1 MSKTIFTILRQC
13 EHCGNMFESQKRT
26 TRFCAHRCA
35 ARNYKLRKRLE
46 SKKQVE
52 TDTLQRIKPKVNV
65 LNLELIKKKEYLTV
79 PEVALLF
86 SCSKKTIYRMIES
99 IKTRFLR
106 QLLKVLNFKKL
117 FMPKS
122 LHQEQ
127 WAMQV
132 ELLFIFFRMKQ
143 MR

>member
-52 TDTLQRIKPKVNV
+52 ADTIQRVKPKVNA

-86 SCSKKTIYRMIES
+86 SCSKKTIYRMIEAKEIKANNILERMTRIERKS
-99 IKTRFLR
+99 ID
-106 QLLKVLNFKKL
+106 KL
-117 FMPKS
+117 FESK
-122 LHQEQ
+122 
-127 WAMQV
+127 
-132 ELLFIFFRMKQ
+132 
-143 MR
+143 

>member
-52 TDTLQRIKPKVNV
+52 ADTIQRVKPKVNA

-86 SCSKKTIYRMIES
+86 SCSKKTIYRMIEAKEIKANNLLERMTRIERKS
-99 IKTRFLR
+99 ID
-106 QLLKVLNFKKL
+106 KL
-117 FMPKS
+117 FESK
-122 LHQEQ
+122 
-127 WAMQV
+127 
-132 ELLFIFFRMKQ
+132 
-143 MR
+143 

>member
-1 MSKTIFTILRQC
+1 
-13 EHCGNMFESQKRT
+13 MFESQKRT

-52 TDTLQRIKPKVNV
+52 ADTIQRVKPKVNA

-86 SCSKKTIYRMIES
+86 SCSKKTIYRMIEAKEIKANNILERMTRIERKS
-99 IKTRFLR
+99 ID
-106 QLLKVLNFKKL
+106 KL
-117 FMPKS
+117 FESK
-122 LHQEQ
+122 
-127 WAMQV
+127 
-132 ELLFIFFRMKQ
+132 
-143 MR
+143 

>member
-52 TDTLQRIKPKVNV
+52 TDTLQRIKPKVNA

-86 SCSKKTIYRMIES
+86 SCSKKTIYRMIEAKEIKANNLLERMTRIERKS
-99 IKTRFLR
+99 ID
-106 QLLKVLNFKKL
+106 KL
-117 FMPKS
+117 FESK
-122 LHQEQ
+122 
-127 WAMQV
+127 
-132 ELLFIFFRMKQ
+132 
-143 MR
+143 